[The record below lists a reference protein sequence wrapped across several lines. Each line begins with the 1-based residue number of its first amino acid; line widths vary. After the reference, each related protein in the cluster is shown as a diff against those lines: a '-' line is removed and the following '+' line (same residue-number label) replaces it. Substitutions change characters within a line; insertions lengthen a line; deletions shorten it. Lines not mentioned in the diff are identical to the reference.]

1 MHDDFENTVRLNPS
15 KTFTPKPVERR
26 DVFMHI
32 KGPGA
37 PQTIIIEP
45 GEHVIGRSTEA
56 DLRFLSSRVS
66 RKHAKL
72 FTKETDTYCMDL
84 DSHNGLLLNGIKVH
98 SVALRDGDT
107 LQVGDIVLI
116 YHQGVQWASM

>member
-45 GEHVIGRSTEA
+45 GEHIIGRSTEA

-72 FTKETDTYCMDL
+72 FTKETDTYCIDL
-84 DSHNGLLLNGIKVH
+84 ESHNGLLLNGIQVH
-98 SVALRDGDT
+98 SVALRMVT
-107 LQVGDIVLI
+107 L
-116 YHQGVQWASM
+116 YKSETSY

>member
-1 MHDDFENTVRLNPS
+1 MSDEIEQTVRLSTS
-15 KTFTPKPVERR
+15 KTFLPTPMVRR
-26 DVFMHI
+26 DIFSQI

-37 PQTIIIEP
+37 PQTIVIKAASSI
-45 GEHVIGRSTEA
+45 IGRSPEA
-56 DLRFLSSRVS
+56 DIRFQSSRVS
-66 RKHAKL
+66 RMHATL
-72 FTKETDTYCMDL
+72 HSNGIDFFCTDL

-107 LQVGDIVLI
+107 LQMGDIVLI

>member
-15 KTFTPKPVERR
+15 KTFTPRPVERR

-37 PQTIIIEP
+37 PQTIVIER
-45 GEHVIGRSTEA
+45 GEHIIGRSTEA
-56 DLRFLSSRVS
+56 SLRFLSSRVS

-72 FTKETDTYCMDL
+72 FTKETDTYCIDL
-84 DSHNGLLLNGIKVH
+84 ESHNGLLLNGIKVH

-107 LQVGDIVLI
+107 LQIGDIVLI

>member
-15 KTFTPKPVERR
+15 KTLTPKPIERR

-37 PQTIIIEP
+37 PQTIINIEP
-45 GEHVIGRSTEA
+45 GEHIIGRSTEA

-66 RKHAKL
+66 GSMPNSSPKRP
-72 FTKETDTYCMDL
+72 TP
-84 DSHNGLLLNGIKVH
+84 I
-98 SVALRDGDT
+98 
-107 LQVGDIVLI
+107 
-116 YHQGVQWASM
+116 ASI

>member
-1 MHDDFENTVRLNPS
+1 MHDDFENTVRLSPN

-26 DVFMHI
+26 DIFMHI

-37 PQTIIIEP
+37 PQTIIIER
-45 GEHVIGRSTEA
+45 GEHIIGRSTEA
-56 DLRFLSSRVS
+56 SLRFLSSRVS

-72 FTKETDTYCMDL
+72 FTKETDTYCIDL
-84 DSHNGLLLNGIKVH
+84 ESHNGLLLNGIKVH

-107 LQVGDIVLI
+107 LQIGDIVLI